1 MVDNL
6 IKNVNI
12 SRKDGFYLN
21 DYQKLSQTL
30 AKLEKKRKKL
40 YYLVLVMLY

>member
-6 IKNVNI
+6 IKNSNI
-12 SRKDGFYLN
+12 QKSGFYLN

-30 AKLEKKRKKL
+30 SKLEKEKKKTIL
-40 YYLVLVMLY
+40 FGVSYAY